1 MDGRRVKT
9 TAEGQRKRS
18 LHTWRSCITVK
29 EENTAQ
35 VSNENQAT
43 IIDHVINHSLSF
55 REAGQRVQPILT
67 RSTVASIT
75 RHFSK

>member
-1 MDGRRVKT
+1 M
-9 TAEGQRKRS
+9 AEGQRKIS
-18 LHTWRSCITVK
+18 LHTWWRSCITVK

-35 VSNENQAT
+35 VSNEIQAT

-55 REAGQRVQPILT
+55 REAGQRVQPILS
-67 RSTVASIT
+67 RSTVASIA